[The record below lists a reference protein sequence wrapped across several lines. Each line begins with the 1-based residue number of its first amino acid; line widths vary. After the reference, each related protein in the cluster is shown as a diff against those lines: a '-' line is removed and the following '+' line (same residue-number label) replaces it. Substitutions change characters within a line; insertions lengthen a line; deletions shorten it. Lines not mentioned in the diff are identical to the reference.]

1 VSPKTRL
8 GRSWSLLLT
17 RANDRYR
24 KSTKWITF
32 PRRQRLAFPPAT
44 PVTVERV
51 VHGVLEIRLADG
63 DRRNVLGRS
72 TIDRIEEIVA
82 NPPHGTRAIV
92 ITAEP
97 PDFCAGYDIVEASR
111 GNVGQLMANGKNFAP
126 LRSSLVPIVMALQG
140 NVIGG
145 GLELALLAD
154 VRVASPEAKFAI
166 PASKL
171 GLIYSETGARLVV
184 DAFGESLARSMFL
197 GGRVVTAEEAL
208 NLGVVSVIVG
218 REQLRNEVLELAA
231 RIASW
236 SSEATSGNRQVLDVI
251 AGRID
256 ADIEEL
262 HQLSFDPKGALA
274 ESIATFVARRTGT
287 THVPSAVPDSPSQK
301 RLDGSIQGNSDS
313 HGDQVV
319 DTHHKSLEVLE
330 N

>member
-1 VSPKTRL
+1 MSPKTRL

-24 KSTKWITF
+24 KTTKWITF

-126 LRSSLVPIVMALQG
+126 LRSSLVPIVMALHG

-154 VRVASPEAKFAI
+154 VRVASPEARFAI

-218 REQLRNEVLELAA
+218 REQLRNEALELAA

-262 HQLSFDPKGALA
+262 HQLSFDSKGALA
-274 ESIATFVARRTGT
+274 ESIATFVARRSGT
-287 THVPSAVPDSPSQK
+287 THVPATVPDSPSQK
-301 RLDGSIQGNSDS
+301 KLDGLKPGDSDNHS
-313 HGDQVV
+313 DQVV
-319 DTHHKSLEVLE
+319 GIRHKSLEVLE